1 MDSNEHNDDD
11 VVALDAPNN
20 STSKKK
26 SGPGICKFKD
36 EWVQFTIDGISN
48 SEWLRKD
55 EKDDKKAF
63 CTSCNKSFSVVRGYY
78 LVTQHAGTAEK
89 LLRSGRNQSV
99 FTSSSCGT
107 LEVSH
112 KKAVF
117 TATEQ
122 QIFAEGLFAANHE
135 VQSFNSVENVANLFR
150 VMFPD
155 SKIAEEFTLQR
166 TKLTYLVTHG
176 LAKHFKTS
184 LIDDI
189 KHFSSGFSV
198 MFDETTTQQVKKH
211 LDVYIS
217 YFSPT
222 TKVVEHAY
230 LSINMKI

>member
-1 MDSNEHNDDD
+1 M
-11 VVALDAPNN
+11 
-20 STSKKK
+20 
-26 SGPGICKFKD
+26 
-36 EWVQFTIDGISN
+36 
-48 SEWLRKD
+48 
-55 EKDDKKAF
+55 
-63 CTSCNKSFSVVRGYY
+63 
-78 LVTQHAGTAEK
+78 TQHVGTAVHAK

-122 QIFAEGLFAANHE
+122 QIFAEGLFAANHVCK

-155 SKIAEEFTLQR
+155 SKIAEEFTQR

-184 LIDDI
+184 LIGDI
-189 KHFSSGFSV
+189 KQCSSGFSV
-198 MFDETTTQQVKKH
+198 MLATKGKSVSKDTLLIAQAKIAEGQRMREQAKMKQDDAMKK
-211 LDVYIS
+211 LKDLVS
-217 YFSPT
+217 
-222 TKVVEHAY
+222 
-230 LSINMKI
+230 